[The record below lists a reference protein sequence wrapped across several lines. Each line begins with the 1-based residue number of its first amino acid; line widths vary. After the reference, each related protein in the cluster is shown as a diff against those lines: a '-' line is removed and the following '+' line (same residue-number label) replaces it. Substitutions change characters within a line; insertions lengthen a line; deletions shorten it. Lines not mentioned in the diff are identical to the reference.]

1 MCANRT
7 PGMGSEPPY
16 GVQAIHSG
24 VPGSQDRAYSSLNQD
39 PGGGPVPTRVQT

>member
-1 MCANRT
+1 VRT
-7 PGMGSEPPY
+7 GPLEWDPNPPY

-39 PGGGPVPTRVQT
+39 PGGGPMPTRVQT